1 MLGAVGWVKAYIWA
15 VVYVVIFCAIG
26 FVLAGRY
33 ALTIM
38 QYIPVWVWPLCFVA
52 VWIVSAIRRSGN
64 KQLKVLLQKYLFTG
78 FADKIAPI
86 TEGAAI
92 LGLTVVGGL
101 IASVISYK
109 LDLTFTM
116 GEVTL
121 SVQENLDKI
130 LPCMIPLG
138 IVYVVLLVIR

>member
-1 MLGAVGWVKAYIWA
+1 MEIIELSITAEESENYRKITNRLKVLGAVGWVKAYIWA

-52 VWIVSAIRRSGN
+52 VCIVSAIRRSGN

-78 FADKIAPI
+78 FADKIFA
-86 TEGAAI
+86 
-92 LGLTVVGGL
+92 
-101 IASVISYK
+101 
-109 LDLTFTM
+109 
-116 GEVTL
+116 GEIRPSRV
-121 SVQENLDKI
+121 KI
-130 LPCMIPLG
+130 LKDKM
-138 IVYVVLLVIR
+138 IVYCKVYND

>member
-1 MLGAVGWVKAYIWA
+1 MEIIELSITAEESENYRKITNRLKVLGAVGWVKAYIWA

-26 FVLAGRY
+26 Y

-78 FADKIAPI
+78 FADKIFA
-86 TEGAAI
+86 
-92 LGLTVVGGL
+92 
-101 IASVISYK
+101 
-109 LDLTFTM
+109 
-116 GEVTL
+116 GEIRPSRV
-121 SVQENLDKI
+121 KI
-130 LPCMIPLG
+130 LKDKM
-138 IVYVVLLVIR
+138 IVYCKVYND

>member
-1 MLGAVGWVKAYIWA
+1 MEIIELSITAEESENYRKITNRLKVLGAVGWVK
-15 VVYVVIFCAIG
+15 VVIFCAIG

-78 FADKIAPI
+78 FADKIFA
-86 TEGAAI
+86 
-92 LGLTVVGGL
+92 
-101 IASVISYK
+101 
-109 LDLTFTM
+109 
-116 GEVTL
+116 GEIRPSRV
-121 SVQENLDKI
+121 KI
-130 LPCMIPLG
+130 LKDKM
-138 IVYVVLLVIR
+138 IVYCKVYND